1 MGDGVSTVS
10 LLHRRARLKTAYAG
24 GSRRLLAELAEVG
37 CCRLIDM
44 TGRKG
49 RPRERLQIEE
59 IGEDQE
65 IVAPVLGAVPTILG
79 LRVVDTGSPG

>member
-1 MGDGVSTVS
+1 MPAVPAASW
-10 LLHRRARLKTAYAG
+10 
-24 GSRRLLAELAEVG
+24 ELSEVR

-59 IGEDQE
+59 IGEDQ
-65 IVAPVLGAVPTILG
+65 
-79 LRVVDTGSPG
+79 

>member
-1 MGDGVSTVS
+1 M
-10 LLHRRARLKTAYAG
+10 R
-24 GSRRLLAELAEVG
+24 